1 MKFWF
6 KTTLAVAAVGL
17 LSLSGVRVSGQAP
30 AQGKAAPK
38 GRAATPAN
46 AQAKAPEQGN
56 GAAKITA
63 GDFFKNVTT
72 PTLKD
77 LTPADFI
84 LAMGLVADNL
94 GLDCADCHPGA
105 GSDKVDWVI
114 DTPQKKTA
122 RKMIEMVGAINK
134 TNFAGVQMV
143 TCWTCHHGR
152 DIPATTVA
160 LDSVYSNPNSER
172 DDIVKPQAGQS
183 ATAILDKYIAA
194 MGGAQRLAAITSYVA
209 TGKSVGYEGLGGD
222 GEFTIYAKSPNQK
235 TTHISF
241 KDHPERGDS
250 TWAFD
255 GKIGWIKTPRGLLGE
270 YEVSGTGLDGARFD
284 AQMGFPGQIKTLFT
298 NWRVGPMESLG
309 DRDFN
314 IVQGGTARGLLVTL
328 YFDTQTSL
336 LSRMIIYTSS
346 PIGRAPTQ
354 VDFSDYRDVG
364 GVKFAFDRNFLWLD
378 GRWEAKLT
386 GIKTNV
392 AIDAKMFGKPSASK

>member
-134 TNFAGVQMV
+134 TNFGGVQMV

-152 DIPATTVA
+152 DRPATTVA
-160 LDSVYSNPNSER
+160 LDAVYSTPNSER
-172 DDIVKPQAGQS
+172 DDLVTAVPGQS
-183 ATAILDKYIAA
+183 AAAIFDKYIAA
-194 MGGAQRLAAITSYVA
+194 LGGAQRLAGITSYIA
-209 TGKSVGYEGLGGD
+209 TGKSVGYEGLGGE
-222 GEFTIYAKSPNQK
+222 GEFNIYAKSPNQK
-235 TTHISF
+235 TTEISF
-241 KDHPERGDS
+241 KDHPDRGKS
-250 TWAFD
+250 IWAFD
-255 GKIGWIKTPRGLLGE
+255 GRTGWITTPRGLLGE
-270 YEVSGTGLDGARFD
+270 YEVNGSGLDGVRFD
-284 AQMGFPGQIKTLFT
+284 AQMAFPGQIKTLFT
-298 NWRVGPMESLG
+298 NWRVGQMETLG
-309 DRDFN
+309 DKDFN
-314 IVQGGTARGLLVTL
+314 VVQGGTARGLLVTL
-328 YFDTQTSL
+328 YFDTKTNL
-336 LSRMIIYTSS
+336 LGRMIVYTSS
-346 PIGRAPTQ
+346 PIGRAPQQ
-354 VDFSDYRDVG
+354 VDFADYRDVG
-364 GVKFAFDRNFLWLD
+364 GVKFPFEDTFLWLD
-378 GRWEAKLT
+378 GRWTAKIT

-392 AIDAKMFGKPSASK
+392 AIDAAKFGKP